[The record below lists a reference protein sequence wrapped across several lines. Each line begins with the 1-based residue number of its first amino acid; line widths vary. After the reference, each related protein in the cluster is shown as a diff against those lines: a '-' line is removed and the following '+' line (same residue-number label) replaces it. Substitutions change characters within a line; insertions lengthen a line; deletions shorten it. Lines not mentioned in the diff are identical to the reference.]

1 MYCLLQVRAS
11 DPAPLSD
18 QKHTITRD
26 DSGIDEFEV
35 TSENDDSKGRKE
47 EEEGKA
53 SNGLEEE
60 DVTPNGPEEN
70 ELTDHPSELH
80 ERSDPGYFSKDGDT
94 MRPSISA
101 NLLKAF
107 QEDTEF
113 HGFITVK
120 YSCPSGGPLPPPDGT
135 HHGDT
140 SQGRR

>member
-1 MYCLLQVRAS
+1 MT
-11 DPAPLSD
+11 P
-18 QKHTITRD
+18 
-26 DSGIDEFEV
+26 
-35 TSENDDSKGRKE
+35 
-47 EEEGKA
+47 
-53 SNGLEEE
+53 NGLEEE